1 MSLMVVGTVALDD
14 LKTPAGE
21 MENLLGGSAS
31 HLSMSASLFTKVHL
45 AGIVGD
51 DFPEKHMILLKK
63 KGVNVDSIV
72 RVPGKTFH
80 WYGEYK
86 KEDLNSAITLKTELG
101 VITQYVPRV
110 TNEQKNIP
118 NVFLANIDPET
129 QFKFLQCMNKPKFVG
144 MDTMNLWINTMRD
157 SVMKLMKTVDLFVL
171 NDGEARLLTGETN
184 IVKSAKQLRQ
194 MGPKI
199 IVIKKGEHGV
209 FCYADRFMFGFPA
222 FPVENVIDPTG
233 AGDTFA
239 GGLMGYL
246 TKAGKINE
254 SHLRQALIYATI
266 CSSFNVE
273 GFAAVKTA
281 PLNLNNVNQRKKEFL
296 KFKESRL

>member
-1 MSLMVVGTVALDD
+1 MVVGTVALDD

-21 MENLLGGSAS
+21 MKNLLGGSAS

-45 AGIVGD
+45 AGIIGE
-51 DFPEKHMILLKK
+51 DFPQEHLQLFKK
-63 KGVNVDSIV
+63 KKINIDSVV
-72 RVPGKTFH
+72 RVSGKTFH
-80 WYGEYK
+80 WCGEYK

-110 TNEQKNIP
+110 TPAQKNIP

-129 QFKFLQCMNKPKFVG
+129 QWKFLKCMNKPKFVG
-144 MDTMNLWINTMRD
+144 MDTMNLWINTMRE
-157 SVMKLMKTVDLFVL
+157 SVLRLMKEVDLLVL
-171 NDGEARLLTGETN
+171 NDGEVRLLTGETN
-184 IVKSAKQLRQ
+184 IIKSAKRLRK

-209 FCYADRFMFGFPA
+209 FCYSDKFLFGFPA
-222 FPVENVIDPTG
+222 FPVSDVIDPTG

-246 TKAGKINE
+246 AKKGKINE
-254 SHLRQALIYATI
+254 KNLRQALIYATI

-273 GFAAVKTA
+273 GFAAEKTA
-281 PLNLNNVNQRKKEFL
+281 PLTLANIYKRKKIFL
-296 KFKESRL
+296 KFMKGPS